1 MSRNHREFN
10 RVDRVAVVLKRTLSA
25 SLGKIVRERNGV
37 LVTVT
42 RVDVSPDLRVA
53 TAYFSLFGE
62 SGLANRLFE
71 EIVESGYMLQESVAI
86 ELKSRRTPVLSFKR
100 DYSVEEGDRI
110 SDLIVQGAQI
120 RSEDQNG

>member
-1 MSRNHREFN
+1 VSHNHREFS
-10 RVDRVAVVLKRTLSA
+10 RVDRVAALVKKTLSV
-25 SLGKIVRERNGV
+25 SLGKVVRDRNNI

-53 TAYFSLFGE
+53 TAYLSVFGD
-62 SGLANRLFE
+62 SDAASRLFQ
-71 EIVESGYMLQESVAI
+71 EIIENIHSLQQGVAI

-110 SDLIVQGAQI
+110 SDLISRDGNIA
-120 RSEDQNG
+120 REDKDE

>member
-1 MSRNHREFN
+1 MSRHHREFN
-10 RVDRVAVVLKRTLSA
+10 RVDRVAAVLKRTLSV
-25 SLGKIVRERNGV
+25 SLGKIVRERNSV

-42 RVDVSPDLRVA
+42 RVDVSPDLRAA
-53 TAYFSLFGE
+53 TAYLSIFGE
-62 SGLANRLFE
+62 SGLASRLFE

>member
-10 RVDRVAVVLKRTLSA
+10 RVDRVAAVLKRTLSV

-120 RSEDQNG
+120 RSED

>member
-10 RVDRVAVVLKRTLSA
+10 RVDRVAAVLKRTLSV
-25 SLGKIVRERNGV
+25 SLGKIVRERNSV

-42 RVDVSPDLRVA
+42 RVDVSPDLRAA
-53 TAYFSLFGE
+53 TAYLSIFGE
-62 SGLANRLFE
+62 SGLASRLFE

-120 RSEDQNG
+120 RSED

>member
-1 MSRNHREFN
+1 MSHNHREFS
-10 RVDRVAVVLKRTLSA
+10 RVDRVAALVKKTLSV
-25 SLGKIVRERNGV
+25 SLGKVVRDRNNI

-53 TAYFSLFGE
+53 TAYLSVFGD
-62 SGLANRLFE
+62 SDAASRLFQ
-71 EIVESGYMLQESVAI
+71 EIIENIHSLQQGVAI

-110 SDLIVQGAQI
+110 SDLISRDGNIA
-120 RSEDQNG
+120 REDKDE